1 MSRTIHLSMSE
12 GEVVEHCRKHVVG
25 ISAIEPLVSGG
36 IRLVT
41 MSVEGAET
49 MRSKLKRRII
59 KEDVTRT
66 PLYLRSGRR

>member
-12 GEVVEHCRKHVVG
+12 DEAVEHCRKHVVG

-36 IRLVT
+36 VRLVT
-41 MSVEGAET
+41 MSADGAET
-49 MRSKLKRRII
+49 MRAKLKKRII
-59 KEDVTRT
+59 KADVTRT